1 MMYVSVSSLTATDA
15 IQHYSRIN
23 IRFPNNT
30 HLPKT
35 FQYCKSFDKGGEKN
49 LQKPPY
55 LLKKQQRPLKKE
67 KPVKKNERK
76 RRKRGQREDCKLSG
90 VRLRKVHPARDV
102 DECASGF
109 KLALQPPAVRIP
121 RLR

>member
-1 MMYVSVSSLTATDA
+1 MMYVSVSSLTDA
-15 IQHYSRIN
+15 IQHYSHIN
-23 IRFPNNT
+23 IRFPNNM

-67 KPVKKNERK
+67 KPVEKMKEKEENGARERT
-76 RRKRGQREDCKLSG
+76 
-90 VRLRKVHPARDV
+90 
-102 DECASGF
+102 AS
-109 KLALQPPAVRIP
+109 
-121 RLR
+121 